1 MTDRSAFSVVRLVK
15 ALGYALAGLG
25 AAWREEVAFRLEVT
39 LVAILAPLGA
49 WLGESGVERALLVG
63 SLALVVIVE
72 LVNSGLEAAVDRVGL
87 ERHALSKRAKDLGA
101 AAVLVSVVNAAAVW
115 LVVLLG

>member
-1 MTDRSAFSVVRLVK
+1 
-15 ALGYALAGLG
+15 
-25 AAWREEVAFRLEVT
+25 
-39 LVAILAPLGA
+39 
-49 WLGESGVERALLVG
+49 
-63 SLALVVIVE
+63 VE